1 MDLSNSIIVGE
12 QCMMYLVLQNCD
24 PQQYTDRIAAKQIE
38 PLTGKTYVSED
49 CDSFSAD
56 DMIRL

>member
-1 MDLSNSIIVGE
+1 MDLSNSIIIGE

-24 PQQYTDRIAAKQIE
+24 PQKYTDRIAAKQIE
-38 PLTGKTYVSED
+38 TLTGKTYVSEY

-56 DMIRL
+56 DMILL